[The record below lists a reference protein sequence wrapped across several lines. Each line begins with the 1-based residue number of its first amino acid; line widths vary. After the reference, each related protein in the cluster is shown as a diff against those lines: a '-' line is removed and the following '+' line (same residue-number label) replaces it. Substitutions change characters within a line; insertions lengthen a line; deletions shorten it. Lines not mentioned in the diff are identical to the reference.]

1 MLMKKLLSNINV
13 APIYDE
19 IHMNLWEN
27 HISRHNPVTWK
38 NTGGQILVEYEGH
51 QRSSLK
57 SNFPWEPFNK
67 FNKYIGSLPEDMK
80 DMFLPDFWPT
90 ENYFY
95 YPQTHKFLHWFTK
108 TYGGKFARV
117 IYYNTQP
124 KNGVGTHAD
133 GGRLS
138 PDDDGWPMF
147 ADKDRFSLVV
157 SGEYTLT
164 VDEETEYLKT
174 GDLWWFANKLPH
186 VHSSY
191 NHGDTSKTNLIF
203 DIEGSHWRE

>member
-1 MLMKKLLSNINV
+1 MKKLLSNINV

-27 HISRHNPVTWK
+27 DISRHNPVTWK

>member
-1 MLMKKLLSNINV
+1 MKKLLSNINV

>member
-19 IHMNLWEN
+19 VDEGLWEK
-27 HISRHNPVTWK
+27 SLARHNPVTWK
-38 NTGGQILVEYEGH
+38 NTDGQILIEYEK
-51 QRSSLK
+51 L
-57 SNFPWEPFNK
+57 PFTYDPFK
-67 FNKYIGSLPEDMK
+67 KYLGDLPEDMK
-80 DMFLPDFWPT
+80 DMLLPDFWPT

-117 IYYNTQP
+117 IYYHTPP
-124 KNGVGTHAD
+124 KNGVGKHAD
-133 GGRLS
+133 GARLS
-138 PDDDGWPMF
+138 PDDAGWPMF
-147 ADKDRFSLVV
+147 ANKDRFSLVV
-157 SGEYTLT
+157 SGEYTFT
-164 VDEETEYLKT
+164 VDGETEHFKT

-203 DIEGSHWRE
+203 DVEGSLWRE

>member
-13 APIYDE
+13 APICDE
-19 IHMNLWEN
+19 VDGSLWEK
-27 HISRHNPVTWK
+27 SLGRHNPVTWK
-38 NTGGQILVEYEGH
+38 NTGGQILVEYEGP
-51 QRSSLK
+51 QRRSRTETM
-57 SNFPWEPFNK
+57 PWEPFKK
-67 FNKYIGSLPEDMK
+67 FNKYLGDLPEDMK
-80 DMFLPDFWPT
+80 DMLLPDFWPT

-108 TYGGKFARV
+108 TYGGKLARV
-117 IYYNTQP
+117 IYYHTQP

-133 GGRLS
+133 GARLS

-147 ADKDRFSLVV
+147 ENKDRFSLVV
-157 SGEYTLT
+157 SGEYTFT
-164 VDEETEYLKT
+164 VDEETEHFKT
-174 GDLWWFANKLPH
+174 GDLWWFDNKLPH

-191 NHGDTSKTNLIF
+191 NHGDTSKTNIIF